1 MVPQHVAAVHVR
13 HRTGQVV
20 DRTKSQ
26 LLLHPRDPAARP
38 GRLAPAR
45 RARLR
50 EVPDRVRAGF
60 GGGGTMA
67 GFQYDADPLLPFIAT
82 AACTSSWRPWSRS
95 SSAANRL
102 EPSPRK
108 KARAELDAP
117 PSEPS
122 RRPLTL
128 SDALLSHARYEEP
141 QIAYAV
147 TWTLPIPWTK
157 TIPCASQVVGF
168 GVIVTGLE
176 KKTAPLAAEL

>member
-1 MVPQHVAAVHVR
+1 
-13 HRTGQVV
+13 
-20 DRTKSQ
+20 
-26 LLLHPRDPAARP
+26 
-38 GRLAPAR
+38 
-45 RARLR
+45 
-50 EVPDRVRAGF
+50 
-60 GGGGTMA
+60 MA
-67 GFQYDADPLLPFIAT
+67 GFLYDADPLLPFTAT
-82 AACTSSWRPWSRS
+82 AALALPVATVV
-95 SSAANRL
+95 AIVVGANRL